1 MLEMWNKVP
10 RENIDEDFQRNPS
23 ITPKSI
29 MENKERNFRTEDD
42 IPRENPTRTPSVSR
56 EMINPRNSFQVITIL
71 RR

>member
-42 IPRENPTRTPSVSR
+42 IPREIQQEHLV
-56 EMINPRNSFQVITIL
+56 
-71 RR
+71 